1 MCINHIVAST
11 LGIFNISSTSVII
24 FIKLTNAI
32 AMCDL
37 WSSNRDIWLKK
48 FLYHSYLFIDLCFN
62 TKFSYLF
69 FLSLFKAWKTKMT
82 SPEKVSIRNK
92 LKKVYMSPMS
102 HTLFCHA
109 AASFIRHTRR
119 MCSNVC
125 YWLVSYH
132 FRWYIDKEIGVQ

>member
-1 MCINHIVAST
+1 
-11 LGIFNISSTSVII
+11 
-24 FIKLTNAI
+24 
-32 AMCDL
+32 
-37 WSSNRDIWLKK
+37 
-48 FLYHSYLFIDLCFN
+48 
-62 TKFSYLF
+62 
-69 FLSLFKAWKTKMT
+69 MT
-82 SPEKVSIRNK
+82 SPERISIRNK

-132 FRWYIDKEIGVQ
+132 FRWYIDKEIGVSIKKGTKKKLVLKIKNVVKHLFKLHVSKLIVGTAALCQVFNFEISSFPSHRCQNKTLFGKVFIDDKMVCKENVCFC